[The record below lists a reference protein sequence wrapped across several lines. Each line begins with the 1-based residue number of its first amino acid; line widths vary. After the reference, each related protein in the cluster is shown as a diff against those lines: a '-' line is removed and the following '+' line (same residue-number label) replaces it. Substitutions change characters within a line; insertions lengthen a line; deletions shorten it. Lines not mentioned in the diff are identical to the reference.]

1 MPLEVIVRPIATS
14 DAASYRI
21 CLDSVAHERR
31 YLAQMEALP
40 LERIEA
46 FVRES
51 VAQGAAQFV
60 AVDGST
66 VVGWADVFSNWASAV
81 SHCGI
86 LGMGVLAEYRGRG
99 IGTTL
104 LSACLGKAAAKGIS
118 RVVLEV
124 RADNSNAIHLYE
136 KAGFAVEARMRN
148 AMRFDGV
155 YYEALQM
162 SLINEN
168 AA

>member
-1 MPLEVIVRPIATS
+1 MPLDVIVRPIATS
-14 DAASYRI
+14 DAASYHA
-21 CLDSVAHERR
+21 CLDSVARERR
-31 YLAQMEALP
+31 YLAQTAALP
-40 LERIEA
+40 LKRIEM

-51 VAQGAAQFV
+51 VDQGVAQFV
-60 AVDGST
+60 ALDGSL
-66 VVGWADVFSNWASAV
+66 VVGWTDVFPNWADAV
-81 SHCGI
+81 AHCGT

-99 IGTTL
+99 IGTAPL
-104 LSACLGKAAAKGIS
+104 AACLAKAAAKGIS

-124 RADNSNAIHLYE
+124 RADNSRAIHLYE

-162 SLINEN
+162 SLINEH

>member
-1 MPLEVIVRPIATS
+1 MPLDVIVRPIATA
-14 DAASYRI
+14 DALSYHA
-21 CLDSVAHERR
+21 CLDSVARERR
-31 YLAQMEALP
+31 YLAQTEALP
-40 LERIEA
+40 FERIDM

-60 AVDGST
+60 AVDGNT
-66 VVGWADVFSNWASAV
+66 IVGWADVFPNWADAV
-81 SHCGI
+81 AHCGT

-99 IGTTL
+99 IGTAL
-104 LSACLGKAAAKGIS
+104 LSACLAKAAAKGIS

-124 RADNSNAIHLYE
+124 RADNSNAIRLYE
-136 KAGFAVEARMRN
+136 TAGFTVEARMRN
-148 AMRFDGV
+148 AMRFDGQ

-162 SLINEN
+162 SLIDEH

>member
-1 MPLEVIVRPIATS
+1 MPLEAIVRPIAIS
-14 DAASYRI
+14 DAARYRA
-21 CLDSVAHERR
+21 CLDSVARERR
-31 YLAQMEALP
+31 YLAQLEALP
-40 LERIEA
+40 LERIET

-60 AVDGST
+60 AVDGSA
-66 VVGWADVFSNWASAV
+66 VVGWADVFPNWAAAV
-81 SHCGI
+81 AHCGT

-99 IGTTL
+99 IGTAL
-104 LSACLGKAAAKGIS
+104 LSACLAKAEANGIS

-124 RADNSNAIHLYE
+124 RADNTNAIRLYE
-136 KAGFAVEARMRN
+136 KAGFAVEARMRH

-155 YYEALQM
+155 YYDALQM
-162 SLINEN
+162 SLMNEK

>member
-1 MPLEVIVRPIATS
+1 M
-14 DAASYRI
+14 
-21 CLDSVAHERR
+21 
-31 YLAQMEALP
+31 
-40 LERIEA
+40 

-51 VAQGAAQFV
+51 VDQGAAQFV
-60 AVDGST
+60 AVNGSI
-66 VVGWADVFSNWASAV
+66 VVGWADVFPSRADAV
-81 SHCGI
+81 ANCGT

-99 IGTTL
+99 IGMAL
-104 LSACLGKAAAKGIS
+104 LAACLAKASANGVS

-124 RADNSNAIHLYE
+124 RADNSNAINLYE

-162 SLINEN
+162 SLINEHV
-168 AA
+168 A

>member
-1 MPLEVIVRPIATS
+1 MPLDAIVRPIATS
-14 DAASYRI
+14 DAASYHA
-21 CLDSVAHERR
+21 CLDSVARERR
-31 YLAQMEALP
+31 YLAQTAALP
-40 LERIEA
+40 LERIEM

-51 VAQGAAQFV
+51 VALEAAQFV
-60 AVDGST
+60 ALDGSI
-66 VVGWADVFSNWASAV
+66 VVGWADVFPNWADAV
-81 SHCGI
+81 AHCGI
-86 LGMGVLAEYRGRG
+86 LGMGVLAKYRGRG
-99 IGTTL
+99 IGTAL
-104 LSACLGKAAAKGIS
+104 LSACLAKAAAKGIS

-124 RADNSNAIHLYE
+124 RADNANAIHLYE

-162 SLINEN
+162 SLINEH